1 MLIDRISKG
10 CRSDLQHEA
19 SVGWRTA
26 PPTDDVFDEVVM
38 RMINE
43 SEADKKHE
51 IEDMLMETC

>member
-1 MLIDRISKG
+1 MRLVIRWRITS
-10 CRSDLQHEA
+10 S
-19 SVGWRTA
+19 
-26 PPTDDVFDEVVM
+26 TDDFVDEVVM